1 MSPVI
6 DVHAHVLVPE
16 VERLV
21 RDEPFLAAAREEGAA
36 GQTQQTRDIN
46 AALMADQW
54 GRELVDLDTR
64 LAAMDA
70 MGVDV
75 QVLSISPYQYH
86 YGAPLAVAAELVEL
100 ANERL
105 SALASGHPDRFR
117 AMATVALQYPELAAE
132 QLVRSHAAHGTKAVM
147 ISSWAGGRDLG
158 DPAYEPF
165 WSAAEQTGALVF
177 IHPIGSSLGARLRE
191 HYLSNIVGNPT
202 ETTLA
207 LSHLIF
213 GGVLDRHPGLT
224 VLAAHGG
231 GYLPYYI
238 GRSDHGY
245 AVRPESRGPAHPPS
259 HYLTRLYF
267 DTIVHSAQ
275 ILEQLVA
282 VAGADRVLLG
292 TDYPYDMGTRDP
304 LALLAA
310 ARLSDD
316 DRAAIA
322 GGNAARL
329 LGGQP

>member
-6 DVHAHVLVPE
+6 DIHAHVLVPD

-21 RDEPFLAAAREEGAA
+21 RDEPYLAAAREESAA

-54 GRELVDLDTR
+54 GRELVDIDTR

-86 YGAPLAVAAELVEL
+86 YGAPAAVAADLVEL

-105 SALASGHPDRFR
+105 AAIASGQPDRFR
-117 AMATVALQYPELAAE
+117 AMATVALQHPELAAE
-132 QLVRSHAAHGTKAVM
+132 QLVRAHGTHGMHAVM
-147 ISSWAGGRDLG
+147 ISTWAGGRDFS

-165 WSAAEQTGALVF
+165 WSAAEQTGALVL

-191 HYLSNIVGNPT
+191 HYLGNIVGNPA
-202 ETTLA
+202 ETTVA

-224 VLAAHGG
+224 VCAAHGG

-245 AVRPESRGPAHPPS
+245 TVRPESRTPAHPPS
-259 HYLTRLYF
+259 HYLKRLYY
-267 DTIVHSAQ
+267 DTIVHSAR

-282 VAGADRVLLG
+282 VAGADRILLG
-292 TDYPYDMGTRDP
+292 TDYPYDMGTREP
-304 LALLAA
+304 LTLLDTAQLGA
-310 ARLSDD
+310 DE
-316 DRAAIA
+316 RAAIA

-329 LGGQP
+329 LGGLS